1 MRNRR
6 HKYSDGRTLSANGE
20 EVYYS
25 DSTYD
30 LPDLSRPT
38 ALQNGSN
45 RTQVH
50 EARNMVIKTQK
61 TNIHK
66 INSILES
73 NFNKVQTCK
82 VNRRAKYII
91 DHHPTRAE
99 FDLKKMLRKIE

>member
-99 FDLKKMLRKIE
+99 FNLKKM